1 MDKKILKTFLRPNG
15 HGSLYEIDLVHCN
28 GEYFLTDNGETYKKL
43 DAIFEM
49 KEPDVIKNLVAILK
63 SSGAR
68 RIAKT
73 NEFVI
78 ILGDWVEELLKEEP
92 EESTQSKD
100 ESLSEKKEYLFQS
113 LYRLLYCIYFMEK
126 MTIFYT

>member
-1 MDKKILKTFLRPNG
+1 
-15 HGSLYEIDLVHCN
+15 
-28 GEYFLTDNGETYKKL
+28 
-43 DAIFEM
+43 